1 MVDNI
6 RQHAYRIL
14 PKNEGFSSTNGSNGK
29 GVDIANGISVRT
41 EYPGSHMV
49 TALRVVAASIG
60 VLVVCKSTLCDRGL
74 EHMYRICLNSRFFQS
89 VYFET
94 IFATLCYAII
104 IPICPWLVDKLRCMD
119 KFKINPSVKY
129 ESVSVTKIVRDA
141 LFYTIPLMLLDTFMV
156 KKYEGVGIDPVIW
169 HAKRQSAIQTT
180 RALPESAPS
189 TFDLIWQLVA
199 SIIVYDA
206 IFFLIHLL
214 LQKIR
219 VLYKYVHKHH
229 HDHGMLHAHVTNQ
242 LSVVERITLV
252 LSANFSLKIFYSHP
266 LTRTVFIPVFIWM
279 LVENHSGY
287 DMPFS
292 LHRLLPFGLAGGP
305 VKHFEH
311 HVNGQRCY
319 QPFFTYLDTLLN
331 HISRINLKM
340 R

>member
-1 MVDNI
+1 MVDKISQRADRN
-6 RQHAYRIL
+6 L
-14 PKNEGFSSTNGSNGK
+14 PKNEGFSSTNDANGN
-29 GVDIANGISVRT
+29 GVDIANWISVRT
-41 EYPGSHMV
+41 EYPGRHVV

-74 EHMYRICLNSRFFQS
+74 EHMYRICLNSRLFQS

-94 IFATLCYAII
+94 IFSTLCYAII

-129 ESVSVTKIVRDA
+129 ESVTVANIVREA

-156 KKYEGVGIDPVIW
+156 KKYEGVGIDPMIW
-169 HAKRQSAIQTT
+169 HEKRQSAIQTT

-189 TFDLIWQLVA
+189 TFDLIWKLVA

-206 IFFLIHLL
+206 IFFLVHLL
-214 LQKIR
+214 LHKNR

-229 HDHGMLHAHVTNQ
+229 HDHGILHAHVTNQ
-242 LSVVERITLV
+242 LTVVERITLV

-266 LTRTVFIPVFIWM
+266 LTRTAFIPVFIWM

-287 DMPFS
+287 ELPFS
-292 LHRLLPFGLAGGP
+292 LHRLLPFGLTGGP